1 MLLHSLLARSNSRL
15 PSPVTSSLCLYPTSG
30 LDEAILGSS
39 NPEDPEADSGRIARL
54 LKHGAHSLAA
64 AEQNQHGE
72 AFQSENI
79 DEVRADAGNFL
90 SVQTREDCILALMIS
105 ISRAGSWRRSWAG
118 SRNTPYHV
126 RPCRRSSQAAPRS
139 APLAAR
145 PATLSPSRRLRHAR
159 IRRPASASAPVASS
173 STGRACSRRQYR
185 WGWSHY
191 CRGGAV

>member
-64 AEQNQHGE
+64 AEQNQQGE

-79 DEVRADAGNFL
+79 DEVRAEPAGGG
-90 SVQTREDCILALMIS
+90 VPVRE
-105 ISRAGSWRRSWAG
+105 
-118 SRNTPYHV
+118 H
-126 RPCRRSSQAAPRS
+126 
-139 APLAAR
+139 
-145 PATLSPSRRLRHAR
+145 
-159 IRRPASASAPVASS
+159 
-173 STGRACSRRQYR
+173 
-185 WGWSHY
+185 
-191 CRGGAV
+191 